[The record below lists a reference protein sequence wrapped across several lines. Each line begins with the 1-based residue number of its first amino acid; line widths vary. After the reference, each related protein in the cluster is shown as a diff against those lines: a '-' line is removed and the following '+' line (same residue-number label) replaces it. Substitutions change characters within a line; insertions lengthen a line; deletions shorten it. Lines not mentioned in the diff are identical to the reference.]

1 MRLDI
6 ALGLTDAR
14 FRRLGRRL
22 VYVERPD
29 LLGTADRTA
38 LDAEVAHRL
47 RGGEGDF
54 PWMTL
59 PRASAQLEELIAD
72 SPQQDRVTLFRLREE
87 LHSLDPAPI
96 TA

>member
-38 LDAEVAHRL
+38 LDAEVARRL

-59 PRASAQLEELIAD
+59 PRASAQLEELIAG
-72 SPQQDRVTLFRLREE
+72 SPQ
-87 LHSLDPAPI
+87 
-96 TA
+96 